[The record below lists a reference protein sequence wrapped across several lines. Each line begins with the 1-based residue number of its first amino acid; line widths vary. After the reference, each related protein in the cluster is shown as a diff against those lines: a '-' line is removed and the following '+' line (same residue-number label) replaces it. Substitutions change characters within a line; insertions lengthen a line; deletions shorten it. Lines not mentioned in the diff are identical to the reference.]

1 MKKTVI
7 LTTGIYPTQGVF
19 TLIKYFAYSLITN
32 TDFNK
37 KYDFV
42 NKPNEKYNDI
52 YETLKS
58 EKKNEIKE
66 KEPIIEVQETQN
78 ENKNNKAGENMKDEL
93 KNFLKSMQ
101 NNTNE
106 TTETVRDFSS
116 ANGYELNELNG
127 F

>member
-1 MKKTVI
+1 MNFFELLKAII
-7 LTTGIYPTQGVF
+7 LSLVLIVLIHSLFNYFKDIF
-19 TLIKYFAYSLITN
+19 TN
-32 TDFNK
+32 HK

-78 ENKNNKAGENMKDEL
+78 ENKNNKAGENIKDEL

-116 ANGYELNELNG
+116 SNGYELNELNG